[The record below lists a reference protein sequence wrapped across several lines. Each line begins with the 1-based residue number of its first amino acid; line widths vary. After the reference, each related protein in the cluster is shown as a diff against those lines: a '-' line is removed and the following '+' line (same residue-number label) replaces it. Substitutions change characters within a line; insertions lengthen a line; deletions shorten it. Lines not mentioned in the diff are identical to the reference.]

1 MADINPGDLLLLKD
15 NRTKN
20 HYIGWVIGSKLTQPN
35 SELWW
40 QVEWADGGI
49 FTESAQNVREYKKE
63 AYKRMKRVVDS
74 RRKR

>member
-1 MADINPGDLLLLKD
+1 MADINTGDLVYLKAGSIRHNSKD
-15 NRTKN
+15 C
-20 HYIGWVIGSKLTQPN
+20 IGWVIGSQY

-40 QVEWADGGI
+40 EVEWADGGVS
-49 FTESAQNVREYKKE
+49 TESAQNIREYKKE

>member
-1 MADINPGDLLLLKD
+1 MADINPGDLVYLKAGSIRHNSKD
-15 NRTKN
+15 
-20 HYIGWVIGSKLTQPN
+20 HIGWVIGSQY

-40 QVEWADGGI
+40 EVEWADGGVS
-49 FTESAQNVREYKKE
+49 TESAQNVREYKKE

>member
-1 MADINPGDLLLLKD
+1 MADINIGDLVYLKSESIRHNSKD
-15 NRTKN
+15 
-20 HYIGWVIGSKLTQPN
+20 HIGWVIGSQY

-40 QVEWADGGI
+40 EVEWADGGI
-49 FTESAQNVREYKKE
+49 STESAQNVREYKKE

>member
-1 MADINPGDLLLLKD
+1 MADINPGDLVYLKD
-15 NRTKN
+15 KRTNK
-20 HYIGWVIGSKLTQPN
+20 HYIGWVIGSQY

-40 QVEWADGGI
+40 EVEWADGDVS
-49 FTESAQNVREYKKE
+49 TESPNNIREYKKE